1 MSSEIPPIFTTIY
14 QAIHNASEEDYA
26 HSGEIQDDLDAE
38 GETLPEGSI
47 YDVSQLQE
55 HLLDASK
62 GVTNETDKEYRRL
75 MKQCLQFL
83 KENKLIQE
91 DDKFFSKSPSVLVPF
106 CICAWIMHECD
117 EYDFDRTKKDSTT
130 ARASYNHAQK
140 MRAAMTYAFGRLNGL
155 GSLPWHES
163 ESTGKMVGNPS
174 VSETVATYMTSLRR
188 RKVRAGE
195 TATSARAITQETLL
209 KLYMFNN
216 QPEIAK
222 VREYTAGSRK
232 TQKAAHEWG
241 GGRARRLLALAYI
254 LSFLC
259 LLRFDEV
266 LKIQLH
272 DIEWVSDTCIKLTLP
287 FRKTSQFGGIK
298 PFYLHLFPPHLAH
311 LCPIRALA
319 NWLCVADIEDG
330 FLFRKIASGDR
341 TSECFLEMFRNNM
354 LDIGIDPA
362 PYGTHSFRRGG
373 CQWLYSCCR
382 WGLIRICDWGGW
394 STEFSN
400 LTIVK
405 YLISYA
411 DEPSERREDYM
422 NPNRPPTLKCF
433 SCGRTCHCI

>member
-14 QAIHNASEEDYA
+14 EAIHHASNEDRPY
-26 HSGEIQDDLDAE
+26 SGEIEDDIEAE
-38 GETLPEGSI
+38 GETLTEDI
-47 YDVSQLQE
+47 YDVSQLRE

-75 MKQCLQFL
+75 MSQCLQFL
-83 KENKLIQE
+83 KENKLIKA
-91 DDKFFSKSPSVLVPF
+91 DDKFFGKNPSELVPF

-117 EYDFDRTKKDSTT
+117 EYDFDRTEKDSTVF
-130 ARASYNHAQK
+130 RASYAHAQK

-163 ESTGKMVGNPS
+163 EATGRMVGNPS
-174 VSETVATYMTSLRR
+174 VSET
-188 RKVRAGE
+188 VRAGE

-209 KLYMFNN
+209 ELYMFNN

-222 VREYTAGSRK
+222 VKEYKAGSRK
-232 TQKAAHEWG
+232 SIKESHEWG
-241 GGRARRLLALAYI
+241 GGRARRLLTLAYV

-266 LKIQLH
+266 LKIQMH

-298 PFYLHLFPPHLAH
+298 SFYLHLFPPHLAH

-319 NWLCVADIEDG
+319 NWLEVADIEDG

-341 TSECFLEMFRNNM
+341 VSRENAHMTSECFLEMFRNNL
-354 LDIGIDPA
+354 LDIGTDSA

-411 DEPSERREDYM
+411 DVPAERREDYM
-422 NPNRPPTLKCF
+422 NPNRPPALKCF